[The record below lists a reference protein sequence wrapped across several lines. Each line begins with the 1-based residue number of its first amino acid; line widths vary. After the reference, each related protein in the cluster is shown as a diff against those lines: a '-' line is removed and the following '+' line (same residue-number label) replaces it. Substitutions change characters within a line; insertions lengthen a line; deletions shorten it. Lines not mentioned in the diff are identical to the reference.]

1 MIKYII
7 SGLSSNQNII
17 RSIILIMIKSPE
29 YYLVFKDLLFFSIET
44 ERSNAKSFSKS
55 KLTFAQFFCKE
66 RKS

>member
-1 MIKYII
+1 
-7 SGLSSNQNII
+7 
-17 RSIILIMIKSPE
+17 MIKSPD

-55 KLTFAQFFCKE
+55 KLTFAHFFCKE